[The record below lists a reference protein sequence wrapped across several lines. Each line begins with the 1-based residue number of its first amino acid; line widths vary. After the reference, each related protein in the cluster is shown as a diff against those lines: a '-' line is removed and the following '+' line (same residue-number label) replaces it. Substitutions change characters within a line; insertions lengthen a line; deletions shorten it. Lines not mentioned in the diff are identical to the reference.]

1 MGLLACGAGARQPGE
16 RLPLGARGSGSVRVR
31 SPLGARGCGR
41 VSRVLVRRPLG
52 ARGSGQVR
60 GVVPL
65 AFGYLSSRLGE
76 AGGVWGCWRVVRAP
90 TN

>member
-16 RLPLGARGSGSVRVR
+16 RL
-31 SPLGARGCGR
+31 
-41 VSRVLVRRPLG
+41 PLG

-65 AFGYLSSRLGE
+65 AFGYLSSRLG
-76 AGGVWGCWRVVRAP
+76 WSMRVPVESPISLDARARVSLLRMIIKHL
-90 TN
+90 